1 MTELH
6 RSSSIE
12 AVLFLVVI
20 VLLCEAGLG
29 FDGLLVQVVVGVE
42 NTRFL
47 CGVSPVEDFEHIPT
61 IQFVISVEGH
71 HDRVFGA
78 VVQSCKIYV
87 FQGLYP
93 LRIFNV
99 SIAGFVDLVK
109 LKVSAVDLT
118 AAVSRGVV
126 DDDGLVVC
134 VVLGEDGVE
143 TRLYSK
149 VGIVVVAR
157 RDDADGQLCGDL

>member
-6 RSSSIE
+6 WSSSIE
-12 AVLFLVVI
+12 AVLLLIVI

-29 FDGLLVQVVVGVE
+29 FDGLLVQVVVEVE
-42 NTRFL
+42 NTRFF

-61 IQFVISVEGH
+61 IQFVISVESNY
-71 HDRVFGA
+71 DRVFGA

-87 FQGLYP
+87 FQGRYP

-157 RDDADGQLCGDL
+157 RDDANGQLCGDL

>member
-1 MTELH
+1 LTELH
-6 RSSSIE
+6 WSSSIE
-12 AVLFLVVI
+12 AVLLLIVI

-61 IQFVISVEGH
+61 IQFVISVEGN
-71 HDRVFGA
+71 HDRVFAA
-78 VVQSCKIYV
+78 VVQSCEIDV
-87 FQGLYP
+87 LQGRYP
-93 LRIFNV
+93 LRVFNV

-109 LKVSAVDLT
+109 LKVFAVNLT
-118 AAVSRGVV
+118 AAVSRGIV
-126 DDDGLVVC
+126 DDDGLVVR

-149 VGIVVVAR
+149 VGIVVVAG
-157 RDDADGQLCGDL
+157 RDDADGQLFGDL

>member
-12 AVLFLVVI
+12 VVLLLIVI
-20 VLLCEAGLG
+20 VLLREAGLG

-42 NTRFL
+42 DARFL
-47 CGVSPVEDFEHIPT
+47 GCVSPVKDFEHIPT
-61 IQFVISVEGH
+61 IQFVISVEGN
-71 HDRVFGA
+71 HDRVLAA
-78 VVQSCKIYV
+78 VVQSCEV
-87 FQGLYP
+87 DVLQGRYP
-93 LRIFNV
+93 LRVFNV

-109 LKVSAVDLT
+109 LKVFAVNLT
-118 AAVSRGVV
+118 AAVSRGIV
-126 DDDGLVVC
+126 DDDGLVVR

-149 VGIVVVAR
+149 VGIVVVAG
-157 RDDADGQLCGDL
+157 RDDADGQLFGDL